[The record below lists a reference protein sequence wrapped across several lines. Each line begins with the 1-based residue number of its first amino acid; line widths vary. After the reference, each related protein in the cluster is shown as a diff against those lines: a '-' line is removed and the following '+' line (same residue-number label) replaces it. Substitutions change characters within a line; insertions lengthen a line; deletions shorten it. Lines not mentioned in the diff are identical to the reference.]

1 MTPDP
6 ELEVHRLV
14 GEFRLGARSFG
25 ITDSLTLL
33 YSHRHFHETA
43 RLEAQRAALQDR
55 PFAVIVA
62 QFVEIDELNH
72 RRGFAAGDETIQAVG
87 AAFHRAAARC
97 QGQAFRASG
106 RRIALLGPDLDQ
118 AAADRAVNALRLETR
133 DALGDERIA
142 LAIGASVWRTGED
155 GEQIIQR
162 AVIAA
167 DEAQH
172 ATTPRS

>member
-55 PFAVIVA
+55 PFAVI
-62 QFVEIDELNH
+62 VEIDELNH